1 MAFGVSSR
9 PPGMTIDHTAA
20 ARRMAELVALVPDD
34 ALGDPTPCADYT
46 VAALL
51 DHVAFFADAFARK
64 GRKEADDPTAG
75 PPPKGEASHLPPDWR
90 TSMPASLAAL
100 ADAWSRPEAW
110 EGSSQAGGFD
120 LPAEVVGLIALE
132 ELVVH
137 GWDLARATGQP
148 FEPSAA
154 DLEASEQMLR
164 QFTGGDAPSPDGPY
178 GPARPVED
186 TASPLDRVIALSGRD
201 PAWRP

>member
-1 MAFGVSSR
+1 MAT
-9 PPGMTIDHTAA
+9 PIDHTDA
-20 ARRMAELVALVPDD
+20 ARRMAELVVAVPDE

-51 DHVAFFADAFARK
+51 DHIGFLAAAFARK
-64 GRKEADDPTAG
+64 GRKEADDPVAG
-75 PPPKGEASHLPPDWR
+75 PPPLGDAAHLPADWR
-90 TSMPASLAAL
+90 TSIPVSLGEL
-100 ADAWSRPEAW
+100 ADAWRDPAAW

-148 FEPSAA
+148 FEATDA
-154 DLEASEQMLR
+154 DVAASEQMLR
-164 QFTGGDAPSPDGPY
+164 QFTAGDGDPAPGGPY
-178 GPARPVED
+178 AAAVPVD
-186 TASPLDRVIALSGRD
+186 DGASALDRVLALSGRD
-201 PAWRP
+201 PAWRR